1 MPVQIGAKT
10 HNFTDP
16 TGLLSDCHR
25 RIEMFLETLAAAGK
39 VMHEPPS
46 DDTARALQAAL
57 VYFRQAA
64 PKHTADE
71 EESLFPRLRG
81 REEAELRSALST
93 LDRLEKDHDTVSPL
107 HAAVERLAE
116 TFLETGSLSASHI
129 QAFQTG
135 SPDCRRSIASTS
147 AWKIRPSFR
156 LPRVC
161 LAIATSQPSPKKWP
175 PAGKFRYWQSTTPS
189 RANEWAERGWKEKE
203 WGAPGLAAVLRDLGI
218 CELLI
223 RASHLSQHR
232 RDVG

>member
-46 DDTARALQAAL
+46 DDAARALQAAL

-93 LDRLEKDHDTVSPL
+93 LDRLEKDHEAVSPL
-107 HAAVERLAE
+107 HAEVERLGE
-116 TFLETGSLSASHI
+116 MYLEAGSLCASDKEAFRTAVARLQDTYREHI
-129 QAFQTG
+129 RVE
-135 SPDCRRSIASTS
+135 DSTVFPL
-147 AWKIRPSFR
+147 AAR
-156 LPRVC
+156 LLSEVEKS
-161 LAIATSQPSPKKWP
+161 AIAEEMAARRKVSLLGIEPKK
-175 PAGKFRYWQSTTPS
+175 
-189 RANEWAERGWKEKE
+189 
-203 WGAPGLAAVLRDLGI
+203 PGR
-218 CELLI
+218 
-223 RASHLSQHR
+223 
-232 RDVG
+232 

>member
-46 DDTARALQAAL
+46 DVTARALQAAL

-129 QAFQTG
+129 QAFQTAVA
-135 SPDCRRSIASTS
+135 RLQEIYREH
-147 AWKIRPSFR
+147 IRVEDSMVFPLAAR
-156 LPRVC
+156 L
-161 LAIATSQPSPKKWP
+161 LNESEKSAIAQ
-175 PAGKFRYWQSTTPS
+175 
-189 RANEWAERGWKEKE
+189 EM
-203 WGAPGLAAVLRDLGI
+203 AARRKVPLLGI
-218 CELLI
+218 D
-223 RASHLSQHR
+223 APKPTQ
-232 RDVG
+232 